1 MLSRELRERNP
12 DIRSDVPVK
21 DRKPVSGNHA
31 PRTTSVSVTP
41 GSAVHPGPL
50 HPINPT
56 INASANTPFLM
67 RFSSLPLCDLLSGV
81 KAGLV
86 QNGLQDPRSR

>member
-67 RFSSLPLCDLLSGV
+67 RFILFPPKELST
-81 KAGLV
+81 
-86 QNGLQDPRSR
+86 